1 MLFFRTI
8 PVGRVIL
15 QIELIV
21 ETTLFDRRMTFRSH
35 RQIFLKANT
44 SSSAC
49 VDSVCFYVNCD
60 DWSTSVCYVISAFD
74 WSDGGSV

>member
-35 RQIFLKANT
+35 RQIFLTANT

-49 VDSVCFYVNCD
+49 VDSVGFYVNCD